1 MIFLSNVKRLLS
13 FSVPFKYF
21 VFLLYS
27 CITYMVH
34 VFEFDIRLKNNI
46 FKGFDRS
53 YKQFGQ
59 FGHVITLSSLNSI
72 SSSLLNA
79 AFESW
84 CCKQNST

>member
-1 MIFLSNVKRLLS
+1 MIFLPNVKRLLS

-59 FGHVITLSSLNSI
+59 FGHVNFVVTKLNIIQFIKCSI
-72 SSSLLNA
+72 RIVVL
-79 AFESW
+79 
-84 CCKQNST
+84 